1 MYQPVGR
8 LRLGDLLRAA
18 VKGQLQRGLL
28 FSKCGQLRKLFGVL
42 LFAGGNGLVGPA
54 DILRRRALHAVKRGQ
69 GEARLTQ
76 CRAHGLRRTF
86 VDEDEQIQALLVGA
100 DLLELH
106 FIRRFKDSGAQRL
119 QVCLRRDGAEQDARV
134 LRPES
139 LQRERQLLPR
149 HEALAHGCQPA
160 FFRGQAAARVL
171 RVQNGLGRVQR
182 GGIGLVAEQLA
193 DGLLRPGGKQTA
205 LFGFIV
211 FEGLQCGCEP
221 GGRAEQRIR
230 AFPVSGTEHL
240 HPLRIR
246 QRARRADL
254 DAAEQL
260 QLADQLRLLLRNA
273 ADPQLFHF

>member
-1 MYQPVGR
+1 MAFGDRIKARREELALSRPQLADRLGVTPSTVSNYETGVSFPKEEMM
-8 LRLGDLLRAA
+8 LRLFDCLETDPNT
-18 VKGQLQRGLL
+18 L
-28 FSKCGQLRKLFGVL
+28 FQDSF
-42 LFAGGNGLVGPA
+42 
-54 DILRRRALHAVKRGQ
+54 RR
-69 GEARLTQ
+69 
-76 CRAHGLRRTF
+76 
-86 VDEDEQIQALLVGA
+86 GA
-100 DLLELH
+100 D
-106 FIRRFKDSGAQRL
+106 
-119 QVCLRRDGAEQDARV
+119 V
-134 LRPES
+134 LT
-139 LQRERQLLPR
+139 QRERQLLPR
-149 HEALAHGCQPA
+149 HEALAHGRQPA